1 MDHKEI
7 TRGMIEYLKMNK
19 NENNISKLMDAV
31 KAVLREWG
39 KNLEL

>member
-1 MDHKEI
+1 MHQKEI
-7 TRGMIEYLKMNK
+7 TREMTEYLKINE

-39 KNLEL
+39 RI